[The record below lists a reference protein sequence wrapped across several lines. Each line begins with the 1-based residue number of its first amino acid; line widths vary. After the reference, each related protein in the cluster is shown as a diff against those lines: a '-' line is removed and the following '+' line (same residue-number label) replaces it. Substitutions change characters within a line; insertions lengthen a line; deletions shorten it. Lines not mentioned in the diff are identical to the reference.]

1 MILEDL
7 RNIFV
12 STRTDFASLL
22 RHKRW
27 QLYIEQQET
36 ALPAEQIA

>member
-1 MILEDL
+1 MILDDL
-7 RNIFV
+7 RNILV
-12 STRTDFASLL
+12 SMRTDFASL
-22 RHKRW
+22 W

>member
-1 MILEDL
+1 MILDDL

-12 STRTDFASLL
+12 SARTDF
-22 RHKRW
+22 RHKLW

-36 ALPAEQIA
+36 A